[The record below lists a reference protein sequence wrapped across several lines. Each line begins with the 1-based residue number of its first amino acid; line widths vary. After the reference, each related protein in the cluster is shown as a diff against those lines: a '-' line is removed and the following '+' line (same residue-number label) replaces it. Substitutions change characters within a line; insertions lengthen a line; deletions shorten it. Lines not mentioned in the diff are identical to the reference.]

1 MDIVDLL
8 QESRWGMAL
17 TPVLLDC
24 SIPDHFEQAHDA
36 ERSIEN
42 FTGVQSESF
51 PIELSSVQS
60 F

>member
-1 MDIVDLL
+1 
-8 QESRWGMAL
+8 MAL

-24 SIPDHFEQAHDA
+24 SILGHVEHAHDA

-42 FTGVQSESF
+42 FTDVQSESF
-51 PIELSSVQS
+51 PIDLSSVQS